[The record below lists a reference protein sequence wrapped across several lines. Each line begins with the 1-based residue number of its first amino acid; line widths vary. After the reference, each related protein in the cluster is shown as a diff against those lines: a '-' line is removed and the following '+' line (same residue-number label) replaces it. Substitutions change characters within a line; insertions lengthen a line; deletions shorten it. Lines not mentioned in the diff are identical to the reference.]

1 MNVAE
6 SMGTAQ
12 CLHSSMINAGRA
24 PFTSVQ
30 WAELEHQ
37 ALIFKYMMAGLNV
50 PPELLNPI
58 RKSVASL
65 INGMTASHHAA
76 NSKMMISL
84 IPPPSSLPLPPPPLL
99 SISLIMHDLVQLLV
113 ISYSTSIAT

>member
-1 MNVAE
+1 
-6 SMGTAQ
+6 
-12 CLHSSMINAGRA
+12 MINAGRA